1 LRVHASLLLVSLLFG
16 ANYVFTKLVLAAVP
30 ARSWVFCRIAAAT
43 AVFAVLALAAR
54 RGRRGPPL
62 RLVPGLAL
70 AALLGIVLNQ
80 VLFTL
85 GLARTT
91 PAHSAVINACIPTWT
106 LVLAALS
113 GQERLS
119 ARKVLAVLIA
129 FAGVAVLLR
138 VDELLA
144 GGAAWSHEQ
153 LVGDLLTWANG
164 VSFAL
169 HLILL
174 RRLGANLDPL
184 LSTAAMFTMA
194 TLMVAAWSLP
204 ALTAGDLAAAT
215 TMPTLGYALY
225 GVLFATVLTYFMNT
239 WALRHAASSQVALW
253 INAQPLVA
261 VAIGPFFAQPTP
273 DWRFFAALALVA
285 TGLVLQT
292 RSDLEP

>member
-1 LRVHASLLLVSLLFG
+1 VHASLLLVSLLFG

-43 AVFAVLALAAR
+43 AVFAALALVAR
-54 RGRRGPPL
+54 RGRPGPPL

-106 LVLAALS
+106 LVLAALFR
-113 GQERLS
+113 QERLS
-119 ARKVLAVLIA
+119 PRKVLAVLIA

-144 GGAAWSHEQ
+144 GAVAWSREQ

-169 HLILL
+169 HLVLL
-174 RRLGANLDPL
+174 RRLGARLDPL
-184 LSTAAMFTMA
+184 QSTALMFAMA

-215 TMPTLGYALY
+215 TMPTFGYALY

-239 WALRHAASSQVALW
+239 WALRHARSSQVALY

-261 VAIGPFFAQPTP
+261 VAIGPFFAQPAP
-273 DWRFFAALALVA
+273 DWRFFAALLAVA
-285 TGLVLQT
+285 GGILLQT
-292 RSDLEP
+292 RAA